1 MILHKRMA
9 AFAAMG
15 FVMAAGAHAQEAE
28 VMHWWT
34 SEGESKAVAV
44 FADAYGDAGGV
55 WVDSAI
61 AGGPAARQAAITR
74 IVAGDP
80 PTANQFNTSREFEDL
95 VEQGLLADLGEYAD
109 TEQWKSVMPESLVET
124 ASRDGKFYA
133 LPINIHGRSWIFYNA
148 DVLEEVGAE
157 PPQGWGDDMFA
168 ALDKVKAAG
177 KVPLALSGTP
187 VYELMVFHSI
197 MLDRGGADLWYG
209 AYRDR
214 NEEVLEGD
222 AMRETFETFARLRD
236 YVDPGSPGRLWN
248 AATNMVITGD
258 AAFTSVGDWAKAEFL
273 AAGMTPGEEFGCILP
288 GGVLSIGGDVFVF
301 PVQKDEDAKAAQA
314 LLVEVM
320 SDPQVL
326 KDFNLVKGSIPP
338 RSDIDMSDTDVCTQI
353 GSKALQS
360 ADTRLP
366 RMSMLVPGT
375 VEGEVQD
382 LVSEFW
388 NDPSMTVDEA
398 MERHAEIVINN

>member
-1 MILHKRMA
+1 MR
-9 AFAAMG
+9 
-15 FVMAAGAHAQEAE
+15 
-28 VMHWWT
+28 T
-34 SEGESKAVAV
+34 SFRKLR
-44 FADAYGDAGGV
+44 
-55 WVDSAI
+55 
-61 AGGPAARQAAITR
+61 ARC
-74 IVAGDP
+74 
-80 PTANQFNTSREFEDL
+80 
-95 VEQGLLADLGEYAD
+95 
-109 TEQWKSVMPESLVET
+109 
-124 ASRDGKFYA
+124 
-133 LPINIHGRSWIFYNA
+133 
-148 DVLEEVGAE
+148 
-157 PPQGWGDDMFA
+157 
-168 ALDKVKAAG
+168 
-177 KVPLALSGTP
+177 
-187 VYELMVFHSI
+187 
-197 MLDRGGADLWYG
+197 
-209 AYRDR
+209 
-214 NEEVLEGD
+214 
-222 AMRETFETFARLRD
+222 
-236 YVDPGSPGRLWN
+236 
-248 AATNMVITGD
+248 